1 MKKIL
6 HMQLIYKIEFNSTNL
21 YFKYIIDDLIKE
33 AGVNATCKQYKGF
46 ILIILE
52 ESAQAIEDFFAILEK
67 KLPLS
72 IFIGKSYVVEEYDES
87 LEELKDFEIKQNLSL
102 LTNDA
107 IKEIIQDNQID
118 FLNDIVK
125 ITKGEISRFETHNG
139 LKDLFLPNK
148 KIREEFENKGY
159 EVKLLITD
167 VSKIE
172 NIFDINIKDYQLLCS
187 IERPL
192 VKLKFKILKNLE
204 KDFSSTNFIYAKIPD
219 DKETVLFAQALKQNG
234 IDYVLYVNDEVYQDG
249 LKITYTKE
257 QNLIIHGDKG
267 LFPKYD
273 FVANKKYNSSK
284 EYFDDNGGV
293 YKAILA
299 QVGKRIIPT
308 VGVYFSQ
315 NSINSS
321 IAINLP
327 TKGTKEIIV
336 IPNIH
341 NSIKNC
347 FEEIADIDEHC
358 TRLITN
364 YSKKFPKVLE
374 GEVPLNTNGFE
385 SIINMC
391 AKVLGINSSKEF
403 EDMALNTSLTSGIQ
417 IDMKLINIDG
427 VNYLDYRRTVQSIM
441 AYKMADVD
449 NITLIYSFYESLSE
463 FICNYVNEIAKEI
476 NAKDVVFCGNM
487 FANSILLSKTTKTL
501 SKTLNIILP
510 KEYPLDY

>member
-1 MKKIL
+1 
-6 HMQLIYKIEFNSTNL
+6 MQLIYKIEFNTTNL

-33 AGVNATCKQYKGF
+33 AKVNASCKQYKGF

-52 ESAQAIEDFFAILEK
+52 EEADAIENFFALLER
-67 KLPLS
+67 KLPVS
-72 IFIGKSYVVEEYDES
+72 VFIGKSYVVETYDEK
-87 LEELKDFEIKQNLSL
+87 LEEIKDFEIKQNLSL
-102 LTNDA
+102 LTNDS
-107 IKEIIQDNQID
+107 IKNIIEENQID

-125 ITKGEISRFETHNG
+125 ISKGGVSRFETHNG

-148 KIREEFENKGY
+148 DLREEFENKGY

-167 VSKIE
+167 ITKIE
-172 NIFDINIKDYQLLCS
+172 ENFDINIKDFQLLCS

-192 VKLKFKILKNLE
+192 VKLKFKILKNANKE
-204 KDFSSTNFIYAKIPD
+204 FSSSNFIYAKIPD

-234 IDYVLYVNDEVYQDG
+234 INHVLYVNDEVYQDG
-249 LKITYTKE
+249 LKITYFKE

-273 FVANKKYNSSK
+273 FTANKKFNSSK
-284 EYFDDNGGV
+284 DYFDENGGV

-299 QVGKRIIPT
+299 QEAKRLIPT
-308 VGVYFSQ
+308 IGVYFSQ
-315 NSINSS
+315 NSKNSS
-321 IAINLP
+321 ISINIP
-327 TKGTKEIIV
+327 TKGIKQIIA

-341 NSIKNC
+341 NSIMNC

-358 TRLITN
+358 TRLISN
-364 YSKKFPKVLE
+364 YSKKFPNVLK
-374 GEVPLNTNGFE
+374 GDVPSNTNGFE

-391 AKVLGINSSKEF
+391 AQVLGINSSKEF
-403 EDMALNTSLTSGIQ
+403 EDMALSTSLSSGIQ
-417 IDMKLINIDG
+417 IDMKLVSIDG
-427 VNYLDYRRTVQSIM
+427 INYLDYRRIVQSIM

-463 FICNYVNEIAKEI
+463 FICNYVNEIVKETKA
-476 NAKDVVFCGNM
+476 NDVVLCGNM
-487 FANSILLSKTTKTL
+487 FANSILLQKTNKTL

>member
-1 MKKIL
+1 
-6 HMQLIYKIEFNSTNL
+6 MQLIYKIEFNTTNL
-21 YFKYIIDDLIKE
+21 YFKHIIESLIKE
-33 AGVNATCKQYKGF
+33 AKINGVCKQYNGF

-52 ESAQAIEDFFAILEK
+52 ASGEEIEAFFALLER

-72 IFIGKSYVVEEYDES
+72 IFIGNSYVVDSFDET
-87 LEELKDFEIKQNLSL
+87 LKEIEDFDIKQNLTL

-107 IKEIIQDNQID
+107 IKNIILENNID
-118 FLNDIVK
+118 FFNDIEK
-125 ITKGEISRFETHNG
+125 IQNGGISRFETHNG
-139 LKDLFLPNK
+139 LKDYFLPNK
-148 KIREEFENKGY
+148 NIREDFENRGF

-167 VSKIE
+167 ITKVE
-172 NIFDINIKDYQLLCS
+172 ELFDINMKDYQLLCS

-192 VKLKFKILKNLE
+192 VKLKFKILKNANKE
-204 KDFSSTNFIYAKIPD
+204 FSSSNFIYAKIPD
-219 DKETVLFAQALKQNG
+219 DKEVILFAKALKENG
-234 IDYVLYVNDEVYQDG
+234 INHVLYVNDEVYQDG
-249 LKITYTKE
+249 LKITYFKE

-273 FVANKKYNSSK
+273 FTANKKFNSSK
-284 EYFDDNGGV
+284 DYFDENGGV

-299 QVGKRIIPT
+299 QSAKRLIPT
-308 VGVYFSQ
+308 VGVYFSL
-315 NSINSS
+315 NSTKSSISIN
-321 IAINLP
+321 IP
-327 TKGTKEIIV
+327 TKGIKQIIT

-358 TRLITN
+358 ARLINN

-374 GEVPLNTNGFE
+374 DDVPPDTNGFE

-391 AKVLGINSSKEF
+391 AKVLVVNSAKEF
-403 EDMALNTSLTSGIQ
+403 EDTALNTNLSSGIQ
-417 IDMKLINIDG
+417 IDMKLVSLDG

-449 NITLIYSFYESLSE
+449 NITLMYSFYESLSE
-463 FICNYVNEIAKEI
+463 FICNYVNEIATDTK
-476 NAKDVVFCGNM
+476 AKDIVLCGNM
-487 FANSILLSKTTKTL
+487 FANSFLLSKTNKTL
-501 SKTLNIILP
+501 SKNYNIILP

>member
-1 MKKIL
+1 
-6 HMQLIYKIEFNSTNL
+6 MQLIYKIEFNTTNL
-21 YFKYIIDDLIKE
+21 YFKYIINNLIKE
-33 AGVNATCKQYKGF
+33 AKVNAICKQYKGF

-52 ESAQAIEDFFAILEK
+52 ENASNIEIFFTLLER
-67 KLPLS
+67 KLPMS
-72 IFIGKSYVVEEYDES
+72 IFIGKSYVIEEFDKS

-102 LTNDA
+102 LTNDS
-107 IKEIIQDNQID
+107 IKQIIEENNID

-139 LKDLFLPNK
+139 LKDYFLPNK
-148 KIREEFENKGY
+148 EIREEFEEKGF
-159 EVKLLITD
+159 EVKLLITNTN
-167 VSKIE
+167 KLE
-172 NIFDINIKDYQLLCS
+172 EIFDISVKDFQLLCS

-192 VKLKFKILKNLE
+192 VKLKFKILKNAHKE
-204 KDFSSTNFIYAKIPD
+204 FSSTNFIYAKIPD
-219 DKETVLFAQALKQNG
+219 DKEVVLFAQALKKND
-234 IDYVLYVNDEVYQDG
+234 INYVLYVNDEVYQDG
-249 LKITYTKE
+249 LKITYTKD

-273 FVANKKYNSSK
+273 FIANKKYNSSK

-299 QVGKRIIPT
+299 QTSKRIIPSI
-308 VGVYFSQ
+308 GVYFSQ
-315 NSINSS
+315 NSSNSAICIN
-321 IAINLP
+321 IPA
-327 TKGTKEIIV
+327 KGLKQIIS

-358 TRLITN
+358 ARLIAN
-364 YSKKFPKVLE
+364 YSKKFPNILKDD
-374 GEVPLNTNGFE
+374 VPLNTNGFE

-391 AKVLGINSSKEF
+391 AKVLGVNSSKEF
-403 EDMALNTSLTSGIQ
+403 EDMALNASLTSGIQ
-417 IDMKLINIDG
+417 IDMKLITINDI
-427 VNYLDYRRTVQSIM
+427 NYLDYRRIVQSIM

-463 FICNYVNEIAKEI
+463 FICNYTNEIAKETK
-476 NAKDVVFCGNM
+476 AKDVVLCGNM
-487 FANSILLSKTTKTL
+487 FANSILLSKTNKTL
-501 SKTLNIILP
+501 SKTYNIILP

>member
-1 MKKIL
+1 
-6 HMQLIYKIEFNSTNL
+6 MQLIYKIEFNTTNL
-21 YFKYIIDDLIKE
+21 YFKYIIEDLIKQSK
-33 AGVNATCKQYKGF
+33 VNAVCKQYKGF

-52 ESAQAIEDFFAILEK
+52 EESQIIENFFSLLEK

-72 IFIGKSYVVEEYDES
+72 IFIGKSYVIEDYDES

-107 IKEIIQDNQID
+107 IKEIIQNNQID

-125 ITKGEISRFETHNG
+125 ITRGEISRFETHNG
-139 LKDLFLPNK
+139 LKDYFLPNK
-148 KIREEFENKGY
+148 KIREEFEEKGF

-167 VSKIE
+167 TSKIE
-172 NIFDINIKDYQLLCS
+172 EIFDISVKDFQLLCS

-192 VKLKFKILKNLE
+192 VKLKFKILKNAQKE
-204 KDFSSTNFIYAKIPD
+204 FSSTNFIYAKIPD
-219 DKETVLFAQALKQNG
+219 DKEVVLFAQALKKND
-234 IDYVLYVNDEVYQDG
+234 INYVLYVNDEVYQDG
-249 LKITYTKE
+249 LKITYMKE

-299 QVGKRIIPT
+299 QTSKRLIPSI
-308 VGVYFSQ
+308 GVYLSQ
-315 NSINSS
+315 NNSNSS
-321 IAINLP
+321 ICINIP
-327 TKGTKEIIV
+327 TKGLKNIIS

-358 TRLITN
+358 ARLIAN
-364 YSKKFPKVLE
+364 YSKKFPNVLKDD
-374 GEVPLNTNGFE
+374 VPLNTNGFE

-403 EDMALNTSLTSGIQ
+403 EDMALNTSMTSGIQ
-417 IDMKLINIDG
+417 IDMKLISIND
-427 VNYLDYRRTVQSIM
+427 VNYLDYRRIVQSIM

-463 FICNYVNEIAKEI
+463 FICNYTNEIAKETK
-476 NAKDVVFCGNM
+476 AKDVVLCGNM
-487 FANSILLSKTTKTL
+487 FANSILLSKTNKTL
-501 SKTLNIILP
+501 SKSYNIILP

>member
-1 MKKIL
+1 
-6 HMQLIYKIEFNSTNL
+6 MQLIYKIEFNTTNL
-21 YFKYIIDDLIKE
+21 YFKYIIEDLIKQSK
-33 AGVNATCKQYKGF
+33 VNAVCKQYKGF

-52 ESAQAIEDFFAILEK
+52 EESQIIENFFSLLEK

-72 IFIGKSYVVEEYDES
+72 IFIGKSYVIEDYDES

-102 LTNDA
+102 LTNDS
-107 IKEIIQDNQID
+107 IKQIIQENNID

-125 ITKGEISRFETHNG
+125 ITRGEISRFETHNG
-139 LKDLFLPNK
+139 LKDYFLPNQ
-148 KIREEFENKGY
+148 KIREEIEEKGF

-167 VSKIE
+167 TSKIE
-172 NIFDINIKDYQLLCS
+172 EIFDISVKDFQLLCS

-192 VKLKFKILKNLE
+192 VKLKFKILKNAQKE
-204 KDFSSTNFIYAKIPD
+204 FSSTNFIYAKIPD
-219 DKETVLFAQALKQNG
+219 DKEVVLFAQALKKND
-234 IDYVLYVNDEVYQDG
+234 INYVLYVNDEVYQDG
-249 LKITYTKE
+249 LKITYMKE

-299 QVGKRIIPT
+299 QTSKRLIPSI
-308 VGVYFSQ
+308 GVYFSQ
-315 NSINSS
+315 NNSNSS
-321 IAINLP
+321 ICINIP
-327 TKGTKEIIV
+327 TKGLKNIIS

-358 TRLITN
+358 ARLIAN
-364 YSKKFPKVLE
+364 YSKKFPNVLKDD
-374 GEVPLNTNGFE
+374 VPLNTNGFE

-403 EDMALNTSLTSGIQ
+403 EDMALNTSMTSGIQ
-417 IDMKLINIDG
+417 IDMKLISIND
-427 VNYLDYRRTVQSIM
+427 VNYLDYRRIVQSIM

-463 FICNYVNEIAKEI
+463 FICNYTNEIAKETK
-476 NAKDVVFCGNM
+476 AKDVVLCGNM
-487 FANSILLSKTTKTL
+487 FANSILLSKTNKTL
-501 SKTLNIILP
+501 SKSYNIILP